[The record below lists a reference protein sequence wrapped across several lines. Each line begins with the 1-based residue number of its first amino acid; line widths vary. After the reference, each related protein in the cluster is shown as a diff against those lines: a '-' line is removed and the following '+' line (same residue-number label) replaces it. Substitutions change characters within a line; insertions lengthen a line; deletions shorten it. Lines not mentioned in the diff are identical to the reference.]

1 MLSLFSFP
9 DQAMVLPT
17 GTLLKTVSTYLGCVR
32 LNKKL
37 YMYVHVHI
45 MYISLIDFRPLF
57 SPEIV
62 IVRVTN
68 SHIV

>member
-9 DQAMVLPT
+9 VQAMVLPT
-17 GTLLKTVSTYLGCVR
+17 GTLLKTVSTYLRCVR